1 VADLGEI
8 VVIGGA
14 GYVGSAIATHLA
26 ARGYLVSVL
35 DAVIW
40 EQEHVVAHL
49 RETPN
54 VRFLRA
60 DMADVTKL
68 REISRGAKAAVVA
81 AALVG
86 DPITKKYPKEAEE
99 VNARAT
105 EVAFKTHI
113 DEGVPRLVFLS
124 TCSNYGLVPEG
135 QVAFEDSPLNPV
147 SLYARQKIAAEIRLL
162 ELCTDADTNPVI
174 LRLST
179 AFGDSLRMRFDL
191 TVAHFVRDAV
201 LTGSLEVFDADT
213 WRPYCHVEDIAV
225 AVASAIEAPSE
236 NVAGQIFNVGN
247 ERNNLTK
254 RRIAEMVQL
263 VCPKLE
269 VSFVQGGEDARDYR
283 VSFGKARAAL
293 GFEADWLV
301 SDYILR
307 LKESLEG
314 GRYPLVP
321 EDPNFY
327 GNYVLSP

>member
-1 VADLGEI
+1 LGKI

-26 ARGYLVSVL
+26 DRGYFVSIL
-35 DAVIW
+35 DSVIW
-40 EQEHVVAHL
+40 GQEHVLTKL
-49 RETPN
+49 RKTPN
-54 VRFLRA
+54 IRFLQA
-60 DMADVTKL
+60 DMADATDL
-68 REISRGAKAAVVA
+68 REISRGSKAAVFA

-86 DPITKKYPKEAEE
+86 DPITKKYPDAAEII
-99 VNARAT
+99 NIKAT
-105 EVAFKTHI
+105 EEAFQTLI
-113 DEGVPRLVFLS
+113 DVGIPKLVFLS
-124 TCSNYGLVPEG
+124 TCSNYGLVPDG
-135 QVAFEDSPLNPV
+135 QVASEESPLNPV
-147 SLYARQKIAAEIRLL
+147 SLYARQKVAAESRLF
-162 ELCTDADTNPVI
+162 ELCEGSHTDAVI

-179 AFGDSLRMRFDL
+179 AFGDSWRMRFDL

-201 LTGSLEVFDADT
+201 LTGSLEVFDAGT

-225 AVASAIEAPSE
+225 AVASAIEAPNE
-236 NVAGQIFNVGN
+236 KVAGHIFNVGD

-263 VCPKLE
+263 ACPKLV

-293 GFEADWLV
+293 GFEANWLV
-301 SDYILR
+301 SDYIPR

-327 GNYVLSP
+327 GNYVLRP